1 VGVTKRS
8 AAMTLPKSFC
18 LLDDNDPTNLPM
30 NPQDPI
36 LQEGHYCSCGKYCI
50 MDVRHHIVSI
60 QQCFQWF
67 KEKYLHKR
75 PVCSSDCV
83 HYVEDIRTPSI
94 APNSTSA
101 ITTISQEHIQCNTLR
116 TVNHSDAPGNT
127 SSSTSS
133 ISTNDHHSM
142 DFDGNKDSYTRTTQ
156 VIATGGRTKNR
167 TLSQYSV
174 KVQPNNQ
181 FVPSDGTKSIITDA
195 ATVTT
200 NQNRILTR
208 SKHPMSP
215 LPPLSPSRQSITIK
229 KNRKTSERTDY
240 SDVASTTTSDSMSTV
255 TMDPAIRVV
264 SSLSSDSLMLLQS
277 NDPSTMI
284 SPSPFQR
291 QQRHEKVSS
300 LSTADVESPY
310 HAIGKYHHHTIYT
323 MDDSIW
329 RTGEKGDNGDFDYEK
344 TAPTSLEEHI
354 SIPQSNRNLSPIT
367 IQNKVPWKNRYPSDY
382 NSEPILSKVAPLP
395 LLEI

>member
-1 VGVTKRS
+1 
-8 AAMTLPKSFC
+8 MILPKSFHM
-18 LLDDNDPTNLPM
+18 LDDNDPTNLPM

-36 LQEGHYCSCGKYCI
+36 LQEGHNCSCRKYCI
-50 MDVRHHIVSI
+50 MDVRHYIVSI

-75 PVCSSDCV
+75 PVCSSYCV
-83 HYVEDIRTPSI
+83 HSVEDMRTPSI
-94 APNSTSA
+94 APNPTSA
-101 ITTISQEHIQCNTLR
+101 IITITQEHVQCNTLR
-116 TVNHSDAPGNT
+116 TVNHSDGPGNT

-133 ISTNDHHSM
+133 ITTNDHHSM

-156 VIATGGRTKNR
+156 VIATGGRITAR

-181 FVPSDGTKSIITDA
+181 FVLSEGTIITDA

-208 SKHPMSP
+208 SKHPLSP

-240 SDVASTTTSDSMSTV
+240 SDVVSTTTSDSMSTV

-277 NDPSTMI
+277 NDPSVMI

-291 QQRHEKVSS
+291 QQRHEKVYSQS
-300 LSTADVESPY
+300 MANVESQY
-310 HAIGKYHHHTIYT
+310 HANGQYHHHTVYT

-329 RTGEKGDNGDFDYEK
+329 LTGEKYDNRDFDYEK
-344 TAPTSLEEHI
+344 VAPKSLDEHI
-354 SIPQSNRNLSPIT
+354 SIPPPNRKLST
-367 IQNKVPWKNRYPSDY
+367 TPWKNRYPSDY
-382 NSEPILSKVAPLP
+382 NSEPVLSKVAPLQ

>member
-1 VGVTKRS
+1 
-8 AAMTLPKSFC
+8 MTLPKPFHM
-18 LLDDNDPTNLPM
+18 LDDNDPTNLPM

-36 LQEGHYCSCGKYCI
+36 LQEGHYCSCRKYFI
-50 MDVRHHIVSI
+50 LDVRHYIVSI
-60 QQCFQWF
+60 RQCFQWF

-94 APNSTSA
+94 APNPTSA
-101 ITTISQEHIQCNTLR
+101 ITTISQEHVQCNTLR
-116 TVNHSDAPGNT
+116 TVNHSDGPGNT

-156 VIATGGRTKNR
+156 VIATGGRTKTR
-167 TLSQYSV
+167 TLSQYTV
-174 KVQPNNQ
+174 KVQHTNNQ
-181 FVPSDGTKSIITDA
+181 FVTSDGAKSIITDA

-229 KNRKTSERTDY
+229 NNRKTSERTDY
-240 SDVASTTTSDSMSTV
+240 SDAVSTTTSDSMSTV

-264 SSLSSDSLMLLQS
+264 SSLSSDSLLLLQS
-277 NDPSTMI
+277 NDPSVMI

-291 QQRHEKVSS
+291 QQRHEKAS
-300 LSTADVESPY
+300 LQATANVESQY
-310 HAIGKYHHHTIYT
+310 HANGQYHHHTIYT

-329 RTGEKGDNGDFDYEK
+329 HTGDNGDFDYEK
-344 TAPTSLEEHI
+344 TAPKSLEENI
-354 SIPQSNRNLSPIT
+354 SIPQPNRKLSTT
-367 IQNKVPWKNRYPSDY
+367 IQNKVPWKNRYLSDY
-382 NSEPILSKVAPLP
+382 NSEPILSKVAPLQ